1 MDLKNKTVW
10 ITGASSGIGRALV
23 LECARRGARIVL
35 SARNVADLK
44 AVQAEAGLSAADSLI
59 IPLDLKKYSDF
70 GKEVQ
75 KVLKKFGVVD
85 LLINNGGISQRALAH
100 ETRLEVYEELMAVNY
115 FGNIALTLAVLPSM
129 RARKSGAIAVISS
142 VAGKLGTPLRSG
154 YSASKFALDGFYEA
168 LRAENYRENI
178 QVTMVFP
185 GFVNTRVSM
194 NARTADGKKQGVMDG
209 AQAKGISAAE
219 CARQTVNAIAREKN
233 EVFISGLR
241 EKFAV
246 FMHRFFPNIFVRI
259 IRKAKVT

>member
-1 MDLKNKTVW
+1 
-10 ITGASSGIGRALV
+10 
-23 LECARRGARIVL
+23 
-35 SARNVADLK
+35 
-44 AVQAEAGLSAADSLI
+44 
-59 IPLDLKKYSDF
+59 
-70 GKEVQ
+70 
-75 KVLKKFGVVD
+75 

-100 ETRLEVYEELMAVNY
+100 ETQLAVYEELMAVNY

-185 GFVNTRVSM
+185 GFVNTRVSF
-194 NARTADGKKQGVMDG
+194 NARKSDGKKQGVMDG

-219 CARQTVNAIAREKN
+219 CARPTMEAIVRKKN
-233 EVFISGLR
+233 DVYISGAR

-246 FMHRFFPNIFVRI
+246 FMHRFFPNLFVKI